1 MEVLMRK
8 SKLDTPHVK
17 EKVVKQLAAG
27 ESQNSISKEIGLNH
41 SQVSRWSRREDIKEL
56 LEEEQKRLLS
66 ATPDAVGNFIELV
79 PKDNLKARELQLKA
93 SEVILKCGGIIPT
106 VHSQTLNM
114 YQDNRQLISPNIM
127 AILNSKF
134 DEITG
139 IDEDQDLIST

>member
-1 MEVLMRK
+1 MRK
-8 SKLDTPHVK
+8 SKLDTPHIK
-17 EKVVKQLAAG
+17 EKVVKQLASG
-27 ESQNSISKEIGLNH
+27 KSQYSISKEIGLNR

-66 ATPDAVGNFIELV
+66 ATPDAVGNFIDLV
-79 PKDNLKARELQLKA
+79 GEDIPKENLKARELQLKA

-106 VHSQTLNM
+106 VHLQTLNIF
-114 YQDNRQLISPNIM
+114 QDNRQLISPNIM

-139 IDEDQDLIST
+139 IDEDNDLIST